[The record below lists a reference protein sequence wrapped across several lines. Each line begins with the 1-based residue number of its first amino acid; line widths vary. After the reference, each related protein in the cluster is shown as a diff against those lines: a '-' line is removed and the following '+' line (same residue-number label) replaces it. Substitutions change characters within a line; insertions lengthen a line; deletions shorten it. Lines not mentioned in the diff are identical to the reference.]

1 MWALF
6 ADVVQRFG
14 RRPTL
19 IEWDTDLPPLAVL
32 LEEAARAAIGWRP
45 SCRSRCVTCRGRSP
59 LISPARTNR
68 PCVAEI
74 LPAAERLRIHRHHVL
89 DSLAA
94 ALAATF
100 PTVQA
105 VVGAEFFRGL
115 ARAFIGRSL
124 PTQPVLAE
132 YGAGFPA
139 FIAGHDAARDLPY
152 LADVARLDWALNLAF
167 HAPAGGRLAAADL
180 AALPADRLPSL
191 RLSLAPGTVLVCSP
205 YPLDRI
211 WAAAQPGA
219 AADPVDLAA
228 GGVRLLV
235 LRRPDDAAFVSLSAG
250 RGGLRRRPRRGAD
263 LGGGGR
269 PGRTRLRPVG
279 CLRPAARSGRLCCV
293 ATWLPCWHHNC
304 AWFVRIGRVGLCC
317 TARQV
322 AVSNSD
328 QCCGVIDHPYTPRA
342 SRTAFPQADVVVAAS
357 GVADDV
363 DHVAAELPAD

>member
-1 MWALF
+1 M
-6 ADVVQRFG
+6 
-14 RRPTL
+14 
-19 IEWDTDLPPLAVL
+19 PLAL
-32 LEEAARAAIGWRP
+32 RDLQSAFAAHLSGEDHQA
-45 SCRSRCVTCRGRSP
+45 
-59 LISPARTNR
+59 L
-68 PCVAEI
+68 VAEI
-74 LPAAERLRIHRHHVL
+74 LPAAERLRIHRHHML

-139 FIAGHDAARDLPY
+139 FVADHDAARDLPY
-152 LADVARLDWALNLAF
+152 LGDVARLDWALNLAF

-205 YPLDRI
+205 HPLDRI
-211 WAAAQPGA
+211 WAASQPEA

-235 LRRPDDAAFVSLSAG
+235 LRRPDDAAFVSLSAAEAAFVAGLGEGLTLEEAAG
-250 RGGLRRRPRRGAD
+250 RAEPGWVSLLRR
-263 LGGGGR
+263 
-269 PGRTRLRPVG
+269 
-279 CLRPAARSGRLCCV
+279 SMV
-293 ATWLPCWHHNC
+293 ALLAP
-304 AWFVRIGRVGLCC
+304 
-317 TARQV
+317 
-322 AVSNSD
+322 
-328 QCCGVIDHPYTPRA
+328 
-342 SRTAFPQADVVVAAS
+342 
-357 GVADDV
+357 
-363 DHVAAELPAD
+363 